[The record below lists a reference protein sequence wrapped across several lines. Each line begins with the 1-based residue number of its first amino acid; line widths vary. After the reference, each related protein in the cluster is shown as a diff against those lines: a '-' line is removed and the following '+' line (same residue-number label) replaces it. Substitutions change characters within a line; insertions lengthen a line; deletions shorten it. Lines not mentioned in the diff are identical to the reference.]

1 MATLTNRTVSKKCSG
16 ECQTRSNR
24 VGPKALARTPINFY
38 LYLFFSVGLNNRH
51 VSANTRERLLINSSA
66 GICLL
71 EEKTVLVRKVFDTIL
86 DTEFI
91 TWETDLK
98 NVEVVPTEILFGHH
112 TAQVC
117 SSFTL
122 CHLVSV
128 YSRNQGN
135 WIWKKSITTDLNLI
149 WPE

>member
-1 MATLTNRTVSKKCSG
+1 MATFTSRKIAKKCSRG
-16 ECQTRSNR
+16 CQTRPNR
-24 VGPKALARTPINFY
+24 VGPKALARTQRSFY
-38 LYLFFSVGLNNRH
+38 SYLFFSVGLSKRH

-66 GICLL
+66 GICPL
-71 EEKTVLVRKVFDTIL
+71 EKNLTLVRKVFDTIL

-91 TWETDLK
+91 TWETDLR

-117 SSFTL
+117 SSFTS

-128 YSRNQGN
+128 YSKNQGN